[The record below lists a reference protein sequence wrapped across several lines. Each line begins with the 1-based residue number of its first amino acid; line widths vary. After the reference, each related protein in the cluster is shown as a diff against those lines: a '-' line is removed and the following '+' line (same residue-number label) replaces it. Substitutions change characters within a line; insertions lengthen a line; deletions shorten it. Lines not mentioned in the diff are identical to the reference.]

1 MKFKKTI
8 QIKEVER
15 LFDTLK
21 QVLPSCKNMTAQ
33 DLNYQEEFRKIVEV
47 QDRKEKEMN
56 EVSSKKYKKYE
67 KRIQQLEKSI
77 EDLQI

>member
-1 MKFKKTI
+1 
-8 QIKEVER
+8 
-15 LFDTLK
+15 
-21 QVLPSCKNMTAQ
+21 MTAQ

-67 KRIQQLEKSI
+67 KRIQ
-77 EDLQI
+77 